1 MPDLETFF
9 TSLTAQIGK
18 LLAGAAGQH
27 VADAQRD
34 AKAFVEAARED
45 VERWM
50 ALAAAGQLKPEDVAW
65 LMQGK
70 QELAQLLAL
79 KRVGLAELELVK
91 LRQSVVK
98 LAVDAVLEQL
108 KKGKG

>member
-1 MPDLETFF
+1 MPDFETFF
-9 TSLTAQIGK
+9 TRLTARIGK

-27 VADAQRD
+27 VKDAQRD
-34 AKAFVEAARED
+34 AKAFVEAARVD
-45 VERWM
+45 FERWM
-50 ALAAAGQLKPEDVAW
+50 ALAAGGQLTPEDVAW
-65 LMQGK
+65 LVQGK

-98 LAVDAVLEQL
+98 LAVDAVLERL
-108 KKGKG
+108 KGKG